1 MGDTGKMKKTDN
13 RRQKRDQGRQ
23 RMFFFFPFCFLSF
36 QRLKNNGQSTIE
48 FTFAMMVTLILVFA
62 LFMVF
67 RWVGLDLANR
77 RFTHDRTLT
86 NDALR
91 PEQQLTPDFYKP
103 RKLDA
108 AFRGFDLKK

>member
-1 MGDTGKMKKTDN
+1 MRIEDRKWMLDQSGKRTLV
-13 RRQKRDQGRQ
+13 
-23 RMFFFFPFCFLSF
+23 FFLRYPFYFPLS
-36 QRLKNNGQSTIE
+36 QRLKNNGQATIE
-48 FTFAMMVTLILVFA
+48 FTFAMMVTLIMVFA

-77 RFTHDRTLT
+77 RFAHDQTLT

-91 PEQQLTPDFYKP
+91 PEQQLNPDFYKP
-103 RKLDA
+103 RKLDT